1 MIKKKEKLINKF
13 FAYIIPDWSPPNGC
27 IIIKYMSL
35 AILFFYIVS
44 YLVIPF
50 SNGDPAYYT
59 IVGRGIFQHHILPYN
74 YAFDHKPFGINLFYG
89 LWDLITP
96 FYSGK
101 FTILALFL
109 SAFFV
114 NMCRI
119 FGEYSRRTAFILLIS
134 AGSLFNVL
142 AGNSELVLVAGEA
155 LCLSLLFKGIQ
166 RNNGI
171 FFFISGFVASLIFN
185 INYLSSVCL
194 FGPIALML
202 LYPNWFRLSRCCL
215 VIIGCMAGLIV
226 LFFPYFFAG
235 SGALQTYF
243 SMQHNFLK
251 HYSGSIHDRILCF
264 LLMSMYV
271 LILSPVLISW
281 GKIYGFENY
290 KEVNVKHL
298 ILPCWFLSSLPAT
311 MLSGHPYEHYFLLC
325 FAPVVIMWAILIHE
339 GVTFKIYAFL
349 PLIILELLSVEKNT
363 RTNFKT
369 SIHSNRV
376 DYARISREVGQN
388 KVLSLRAYHA
398 AFYMSN
404 LWPFDIYL
412 FGDHT
417 DIMYGP
423 LAGQHFMQELQKNPP
438 FVIMRY
444 NACNRHEVEALVCEW
459 VHKNYNL
466 VYSVNVQDNKPN
478 KFSLLLYKKMSNNF

>member
-1 MIKKKEKLINKF
+1 MTKEKSKLIDRI
-13 FAYIIPDWSPPNGC
+13 FAYILPDWPPPNGYVT
-27 IIIKYMSL
+27 IKYIFL
-35 AILFFYIVS
+35 AVLFFYIAS

-59 IVGRGIFQHHILPYN
+59 IIGRGILQHHILPYN

-89 LWDLITP
+89 LWDCIIP

-101 FTILALFL
+101 FAILALIL
-109 SAFFV
+109 SVVFV
-114 NMCRI
+114 YTCRA
-119 FGEYSRRTAFILLIS
+119 FGEYSRRTAFILLIG

-142 AGNSELVLVAGEA
+142 AGNSELVLVTGEA
-155 LCLSLLFKGIQ
+155 LCLSLIFKGIQ
-166 RNNGI
+166 KNKGI
-171 FFFISGFVASLIFN
+171 LFFLSGLVASLIFN

-194 FGPIALML
+194 FGPVALML
-202 LYPNWFRLSRCCL
+202 LSPDWFRLSRCSL
-215 VIIGCMAGLIV
+215 VIGGFITGLIL
-226 LFFPYFFAG
+226 LFSPYFFAEN
-235 SGALQTYF
+235 GAIQAYF
-243 SMQHNFLK
+243 SMQHEFLK

-271 LILSPVLISW
+271 LIFSPVLIAW
-281 GKIYGFENY
+281 WKNYGFVNY
-290 KEVNVKHL
+290 KEEKLKQL

-325 FAPVVIMWAILIHE
+325 FAPAVIMWAILIHD

-376 DYARISREVGQN
+376 DYAAISREVGQN

-423 LAGQHFMQELQKNPP
+423 LAGQHFIQELQKKPP

-444 NACNRHEVEALVCEW
+444 DACNRHEVENSVCEW
-459 VHKNYNL
+459 VYRYYRL
-466 VYSVNVQDNKPN
+466 VYSVNVQANKPN
-478 KFSLLLYKKMSNNF
+478 KFSLSLYKINEN